1 MIKKIVLG
9 VLATIVLVALLLVG
23 YILSIK
29 VDRPFDNAEPISTLH
44 NEKYQDNA
52 SKAEQW
58 LKSIYEKN
66 LFPSFSVSI
75 GIQGELAWEGVIG
88 FSDLSSRT
96 LADQNIQYRIGSI
109 SKPITATAV
118 MRMQEKQVLAVDS
131 KFNIY
136 VSDYPAENSGFTIKQ
151 LLTHQGGVRHYVD
164 ELSENFSNKE
174 YLSARQAASIVEND
188 ALLFSPGKGFHY
200 STYGY
205 TLVSLAMESAYSMPF
220 EKIMYNEVFIP
231 AGMIAT
237 QFDKAE
243 KNSKKN
249 IATPYIQVG
258 ESLFKS
264 PDVNVS
270 NKYAGGGYLSTPS
283 DMVRFAN
290 SLLNNILI
298 TVDSKETMWSP
309 VTLNNGEMNPEN
321 YALGFRVGQDD
332 LGRFVHHG
340 GKSVGG
346 YSFLLIYPDL
356 NVVVAFSTNVT
367 PSGNSFDRLQEAKK
381 VARLFV
387 E

>member
-1 MIKKIVLG
+1 MIKKIVFG
-9 VLATIVLVALLLVG
+9 VLATIVLAALLLVG
-23 YILSIK
+23 YILSIR

-44 NEKYQDNA
+44 NQKYQDNA
-52 SKAEQW
+52 LKAEQW
-58 LKSIYEKN
+58 LKSVYEMN

-88 FSDLSSRT
+88 FSDISSRT

-109 SKPITATAV
+109 AKPITATAV
-118 MRMQEKQVLAVDS
+118 MRMQEKQVLAIDS
-131 KFNIY
+131 NFNTY
-136 VSDYPAENSGFTIKQ
+136 VSGYPAENSGFTVKQ
-151 LLTHQGGVRHYVD
+151 LLTHQGGVRHYID

-174 YLSARQAASIVEND
+174 YLSARQAASIVEKD
-188 ALLFSPGKGFHY
+188 ALLFSPGEGFHY

-205 TLVSLAMESAYSMPF
+205 TLVSLAMESAYAMPF
-220 EKIMYNEVFIP
+220 EKIMYNEVFTP

-237 QFDKAE
+237 QFDKSE
-243 KNSKKN
+243 KSSQKN
-249 IATPYIQVG
+249 IATPYLQVG
-258 ESLFKS
+258 EYLFKS
-264 PDVNVS
+264 PNVNLS

-298 TVDSKETMWSP
+298 TVDSKEIMWSP
-309 VTLNNGEMNPEN
+309 VALNNGEMNPEN

-332 LGRFVHHG
+332 LGRFVYHG

-346 YSFLLIYPDL
+346 YSFLLIYPGLDL
-356 NVVVAFSTNVT
+356 VVAYSTNVT